1 MADNNK
7 KKTKVSGSRT
17 RTKNNEVNG
26 AVLTAAFLVCA
37 IVIIAIILIVKFGGN
52 KTDDTT
58 PHVTETDVDSVSSD
72 ITDNV
77 SSDTDTKDIDSTN
90 VTTDAPDVTTPVNTT
105 SPGYDVGTETETTKS
120 DIGDITM
127 QYPVVE
133 PDDESEIDADT
144 INAIIR
150 EYMDEKRKEERL
162 ESGDPDLDS
171 EYVYKIT
178 STDVK
183 YSSKKFLSIVITGE
197 YYISDSA
204 HPTIFCYSIN
214 CDMESGEI
222 ITPDALIRDF
232 STIRSLFTEG
242 KFTLKQGQKDLLKQT
257 NYEDMILQYRSEY
270 GIYPDIYF
278 TGDSFGMVIELV
290 FALGGYALFEVPLS
304 LVSGAVVLPQ

>member
-232 STIRSLFTEG
+232 STIRSLFTKG

>member
-232 STIRSLFTEG
+232 STIRSHFTEG

>member
-37 IVIIAIILIVKFGGN
+37 VVIIALMLIGKFG
-52 KTDDTT
+52 KDTTDDTT
-58 PHVTETDVDSVSSD
+58 AHETETEGSSVSGDVTDDVSSD
-72 ITDNV
+72 NDTSNNYTSNDTTDNPETTT
-77 SSDTDTKDIDSTN
+77 SD
-90 VTTDAPDVTTPVNTT
+90 NTT
-105 SPGYDVGTETETTKS
+105 SPGYDVETETETTQS
-120 DIGDITM
+120 DIGNITM

-133 PDDESEIDADT
+133 PDAESEIDADT

-150 EYMDEKRKEERL
+150 EYMDEKRKDERL
-162 ESGDPDLDS
+162 ESGDPNLDS

-183 YSSKKFLSIVITGE
+183 YSSKKFLSVVITGE

-232 STIRSLFTEG
+232 SVIRQLFTKG
-242 KFTLKQGQKDLLKQT
+242 KFSLKQGQKDLLEHT

-278 TGDSFGMVIELV
+278 TGESFGMVIELV
-290 FALGGYALFEVPLS
+290 YTLGGYALFEVPAS
-304 LVSGAVVLPQ
+304 LVSSAVILPQ

>member
-1 MADNNK
+1 MAKNK
-7 KKTKVSGSRT
+7 KKTNVSGSRT
-17 RTKNNEVNG
+17 RSKNNEVNG

-37 IVIIAIILIVKFGGN
+37 VVIIALALIVIFGKN
-52 KTDDTT
+52 TPDDTT
-58 PHVTETDVDSVSSD
+58 THEPETEVDSVSGGVTD
-72 ITDNV
+72 EIT
-77 SSDTDTKDIDSTN
+77 SDTNPSDNDTSND
-90 VTTDAPDVTTPVNTT
+90 TTETPETTIQDNTT
-105 SPGYDVGTETETTKS
+105 SPGYDVRTEKETTQS
-120 DIGDITM
+120 DIGNITM

-133 PDDESEIDADT
+133 PDNESEIDAET

-150 EYMDEKRKEERL
+150 EYMDEKRKEEQL

-197 YYISDSA
+197 YYITDSA

-214 CDMESGEI
+214 CDMESGEL
-222 ITPDALIRDF
+222 ITPDTLIRDF
-232 STIRSLFTEG
+232 STIRSLFTKG
-242 KFTLKQGQKDLLKQT
+242 KFTLKQGQKNLLEQT
-257 NYEDMILQYRSEY
+257 NYEDIILQYRPEY

-290 FALGGYALFEVPLS
+290 FALGGYALFQVPTS
-304 LVSGAVVLPQ
+304 LVSNAVILPW